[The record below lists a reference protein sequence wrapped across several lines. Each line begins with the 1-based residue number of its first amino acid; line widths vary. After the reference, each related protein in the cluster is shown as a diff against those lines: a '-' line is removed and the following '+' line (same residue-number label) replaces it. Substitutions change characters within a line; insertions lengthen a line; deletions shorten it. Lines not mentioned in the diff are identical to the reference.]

1 MKDNTINIVNKHLHF
16 PQVSLKEPLG
26 SGFIV
31 IAAEVDKK
39 TSFWGESKA
48 KKTLISELKT
58 LQSNLENDDN
68 ILETTLFKASLFPP
82 GRDGEYIKKRK
93 QSKSFHIAY
102 DIVLLI
108 ELKSIE
114 KIKELKTSK
123 GFVEIIDKI
132 EKSSTYHFI
141 FNAKNL
147 RRIDSVNHKKKGVFL
162 FNFFVAESKEQ
173 NLGIWEYTAGWF
185 QDQTNLNNSTLFDSI
200 DPQQDTYSVI
210 NHCRWD
216 SFLDILPS
224 LIFKKTFKTYVLENF
239 AANDVAAIPI
249 LYKLA

>member
-1 MKDNTINIVNKHLHF
+1 MKKDIYVVNKHLKF
-16 PQVSLKEPLG
+16 PHVTLKEPLTN
-26 SGFIV
+26 GFIL
-31 IAAEVDKK
+31 ISAEVDKK
-39 TSFWGESKA
+39 TSFWGESNTKKA
-48 KKTLISELKT
+48 LIKKIKTLGLELQKDE
-58 LQSNLENDDN
+58 NVLEVS
-68 ILETTLFKASLFPP
+68 LFKASLFPP

-93 QSKSFHIAY
+93 QSKNFHIAY

-114 KIKELKTSK
+114 KIEEVKTTN
-123 GFVEIIDKI
+123 GFTEIINEI
-132 EKSSTYHFI
+132 EKSSSYHFI

-147 RRIDSVNHKKKGVFL
+147 RRIDSVNHKKNGVFL

-185 QDQTNLNNSTLFDSI
+185 QNQTNLDNSTLFDSV
-200 DPQQDTYSVI
+200 DSQQNTYSVI

-224 LIFKKTFKTYVLENF
+224 LIFKKTFKTYVLDNF